1 MALIAGKSIQDNSMY
16 RIYITI
22 HFKDILTHVDAELLK
37 LSDSL
42 PHTHKHTHT
51 HTHKL
56 YSLGAVCFWKVQSTI
71 NITDTSSFL
80 LHTALPL
87 KCVENTTPHDLLS
100 HRTTHDALST
110 PSPIHNSTPVN
121 HALLK
126 SQCFLQRATEGMRCT
141 LGLSYL
147 ARLCLCTPLVSCC
160 VVTRVGASGGVFR
173 ASDALIQSET

>member
-1 MALIAGKSIQDNSMY
+1 MSVYELSIVYRTTGEHNRTTGGPMALIAGKSIQDNSMY

-80 LHTALPL
+80 S
-87 KCVENTTPHDLLS
+87 S
-100 HRTTHDALST
+100 HC
-110 PSPIHNSTPVN
+110 PSFKMCGKHNPT
-121 HALLK
+121 
-126 SQCFLQRATEGMRCT
+126 
-141 LGLSYL
+141 
-147 ARLCLCTPLVSCC
+147 
-160 VVTRVGASGGVFR
+160 
-173 ASDALIQSET
+173 